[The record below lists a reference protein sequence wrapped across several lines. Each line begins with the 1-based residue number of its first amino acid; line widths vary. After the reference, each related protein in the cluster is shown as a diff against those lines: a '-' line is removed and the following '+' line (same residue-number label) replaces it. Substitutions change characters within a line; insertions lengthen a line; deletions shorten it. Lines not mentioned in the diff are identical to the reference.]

1 MLLDTHQPECFAH
14 LLLVAAEAL
23 DALVVLD
30 EGEHEGEERLVGA
43 LLCLLQGALDLRH
56 KVRPLHLLGA
66 QRPAGRPFR
75 ASLERSLPRTAGEGG
90 LGGGRSGSRGGG

>member
-66 QRPAGRPFR
+66 QRPAFR
-75 ASLERSLPRTAGEGG
+75 ACVERSLPQTAGEGG
-90 LGGGRSGSRGGG
+90 LGGGGRGSRGGG